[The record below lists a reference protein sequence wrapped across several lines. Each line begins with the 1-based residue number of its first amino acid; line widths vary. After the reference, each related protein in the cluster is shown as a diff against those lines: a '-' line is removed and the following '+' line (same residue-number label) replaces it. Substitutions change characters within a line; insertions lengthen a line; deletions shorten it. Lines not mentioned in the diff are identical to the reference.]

1 MAKIEH
7 STFLFFLLSFW
18 PLLRDIAHSREQP
31 CGCKRCPQRESKNTT
46 LPNPVPLLKTTRKD
60 SDNSQQSVGML
71 AGEYNPQFCPATF
84 WGPPPTP
91 GGPTGLLGSQQD
103 NQEGNSFP
111 GKETTSNWSPK
122 ANAQDSSKILLG
134 LSACHYEFGKE
145 RTTWSFTFLS
155 PPGPAD
161 RDLGEMTSIRILT
174 LGCLL
179 PVSPG
184 FRRLWSEWGIPAGLI
199 LVARSSWAGGKIAE
213 STLVIDCSSPPPP
226 FFPTKAPHKWKS
238 LSRLKVLAVAAVTQD
253 YPG

>member
-1 MAKIEH
+1 MQEVSPKGIKKYYPPKSSATPKDNKKGFRQFPTVSRNVSWRVQPTI
-7 STFLFFLLSFW
+7 LSSHI
-18 PLLRDIAHSREQP
+18 L
-31 CGCKRCPQRESKNTT
+31 GT
-46 LPNPVPLLKTTRKD
+46 
-60 SDNSQQSVGML
+60 
-71 AGEYNPQFCPATF
+71 
-84 WGPPPTP
+84 PPPTP

-122 ANAQDSSKILLG
+122 ANAQVSSKILLG